1 MERAGGIKIDMRLD
15 RCRRGVEGTVWP
27 ERSLCLS
34 IRGIVNGG
42 CRSTVGNDGCLST
55 VGVRLST
62 VGNDGCLST
71 GGGRLSSVGGRLS
84 VGGWDHPA
92 GVFRLSSEGSTIVFV
107 LFAYIVE

>member
-34 IRGIVNGG
+34 IGGIVKGG
-42 CRSTVGNDGCLST
+42 G
-55 VGVRLST
+55 LST

-71 GGGRLSSVGGRLS
+71 GGGRLSSVGNDGCLS
-84 VGGWDHPA
+84 VGGWDQPA